1 MFNSIIPPGK
11 TVGIVGG
18 GQLGRMMAIAARE
31 MGYYIAVLDPTE
43 HSPCG
48 QIADIEIIG
57 QYDDLDSIKKL
68 AAVSDVITYEFE
80 NISVEMVRWLQSNS
94 YVPQG
99 SHVLEITQNR
109 KLEKSLIT
117 KLGLH
122 VPPYQIVKAEDEL
135 RHAIHAIGYPCVV
148 KTCMGGYDGKG
159 QVVVK
164 DDSDILSA
172 SKLLAHSECI
182 VEKWM
187 QLDKEISV
195 IVQRNVNG
203 DTTCFPVA
211 ENIHRHHILHQSI
224 VPARIDDNQRDQ
236 ALHCA
241 KVIADGLELVG
252 TLTVEMFITENQDIY
267 MNELAPR
274 PHNSGHFSIEAC
286 NLSQFQQHIRAICN
300 WPLSEPVLLKPAV
313 MVNLLGEHVEAAISK
328 IECFG
333 DIHLH
338 LYGKKVAKEKRKMG
352 HITVLADKIEDAVSK
367 AESLAIWN
375 RTEEYTT

>member
-1 MFNSIIPPGK
+1 MFNSLIPPGK
-11 TVGIVGG
+11 TIGIVGG
-18 GQLGRMMAIAARE
+18 GQLGRMMALAARE

-48 QIADIEIIG
+48 QIADIEVIG
-57 QYDDLDSIKKL
+57 QYDDLDAIKRL

-80 NISVEMVRWLQSNS
+80 NINAEMVRWLQSNS

-117 KLGLH
+117 KLGLQ
-122 VPPYQIVKAEDEL
+122 VPAYRIVKEENEL
-135 RHAIHAIGYPCVV
+135 YTAISDIGYPCVV
-148 KTCMGGYDGKG
+148 KTCIGGYDGKG

-164 DDSDILSA
+164 AEADIIDA
-172 SKLLAHSECI
+172 SKLLTYSECI

-187 QLDKEISV
+187 PLDKEISV

-211 ENIHRHHILHQSI
+211 ENIHRHHILHQTI
-224 VPARIDDNQRDQ
+224 VPARIDKHQQDQ
-236 ALHCA
+236 ALHYA

-252 TLTVEMFITENQDIY
+252 TLTVEMFMTNNQDIY
-267 MNELAPR
+267 INELAPR

-286 NLSQFQQHIRAICN
+286 TMSQFQQHIRAICN
-300 WPLSEPVLLKPAV
+300 WPLSEPELLKPAV
-313 MVNLLGEHVEAAISK
+313 MVNLLGEHVERAIGK
-328 IECFG
+328 IECFS

-367 AESLAIWN
+367 AESLAIWK